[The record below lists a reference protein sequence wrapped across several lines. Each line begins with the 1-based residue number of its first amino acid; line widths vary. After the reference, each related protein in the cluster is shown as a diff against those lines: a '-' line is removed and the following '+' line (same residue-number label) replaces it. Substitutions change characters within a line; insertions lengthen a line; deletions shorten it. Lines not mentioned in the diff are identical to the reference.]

1 MTDLSPSSFV
11 SLAERI
17 RDNEDVALLYQRT
30 QSNGGTQTYYDNCDD
45 ACRLNLYCSM
55 INTVYFESKDC
66 MGLPRFD
73 IRNDPIATMMELLS
87 DPWVVPI

>member
-11 SLAERI
+11 ALAERI

-30 QSNGGTQTYYDNCDD
+30 QSNGGLQTYYDGCDV

-66 MGLPRFD
+66 MALPRFD
-73 IRNDPIATMMELLS
+73 IRNDPIATLMELLS
-87 DPWVVPI
+87 DPWVAPK

>member
-11 SLAERI
+11 ALAERI
-17 RDNEDVALLYQRT
+17 RDNEETALLYQRT
-30 QSNGGTQTYYDNCDD
+30 QSNGGLQTYYDNCDA

-73 IRNDPIATMMELLS
+73 IRNDPAATLMELLS
-87 DPWVVPI
+87 DPWVVLK